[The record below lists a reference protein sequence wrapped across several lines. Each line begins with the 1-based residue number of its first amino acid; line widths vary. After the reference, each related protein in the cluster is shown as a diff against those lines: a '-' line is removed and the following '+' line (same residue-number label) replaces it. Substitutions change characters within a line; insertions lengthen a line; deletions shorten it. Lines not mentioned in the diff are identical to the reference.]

1 MIFSAT
7 PRAPPSS
14 PSAAVRTK
22 ACRRAPGVPP
32 FGALTTGS
40 YRAQDILLVP
50 GLLSL
55 ARVPLAIAFPFVV
68 DRTPWAL
75 AVLAAAGI
83 TDVLDGYSARRL
95 GQVTPTGAALDP
107 VTDKLFVLTVAV
119 TLVASEHF
127 SLLAVLLLSTRELL
141 ELPLV
146 VWFALSPGA
155 RSARAEKPAAN
166 ALGKLATV
174 LQFAA
179 VFSSLLRWS
188 ITDIWIG
195 ATAVVG
201 VLAALSYWVRAISL
215 ERRR

>member
-1 MIFSAT
+1 
-7 PRAPPSS
+7 
-14 PSAAVRTK
+14 
-22 ACRRAPGVPP
+22 
-32 FGALTTGS
+32 
-40 YRAQDILLVP
+40 
-50 GLLSL
+50 
-55 ARVPLAIAFPFVV
+55 
-68 DRTPWAL
+68 
-75 AVLAAAGI
+75 
-83 TDVLDGYSARRL
+83 
-95 GQVTPTGAALDP
+95 
-107 VTDKLFVLTVAV
+107 
-119 TLVASEHF
+119 
-127 SLLAVLLLSTRELL
+127 LAVLLLSTRELL

>member
-1 MIFSAT
+1 L
-7 PRAPPSS
+7 
-14 PSAAVRTK
+14 K
-22 ACRRAPGVPP
+22 
-32 FGALTTGS
+32 TGS
-40 YRAQDILLVP
+40 YRARDIFLVP

-55 ARVPLAIAFPFVV
+55 ARVPLAFAFPFVV
-68 DRTPWAL
+68 ERTPWAL
-75 AVLAAAGI
+75 AVLAVAGI

-95 GQVTPTGAALDP
+95 DQVTPTGAALDP

-119 TLVASEHF
+119 TLVASGHF
-127 SLLAVLLLSTRELL
+127 SLLSVLLLSTRELL

-179 VFSSLLRWS
+179 VFSSLLGS
-188 ITDIWIG
+188 STTDIWIG
-195 ATAVVG
+195 VTAVAG
-201 VLAALSYWVRAISL
+201 VLAALSYWARAISL
-215 ERRR
+215 ERRN

>member
-1 MIFSAT
+1 M
-7 PRAPPSS
+7 
-14 PSAAVRTK
+14 
-22 ACRRAPGVPP
+22 
-32 FGALTTGS
+32 
-40 YRAQDILLVP
+40 P

-55 ARVPLAIAFPFVV
+55 ARVPLAFAFPFVV
-68 DRTPWAL
+68 ERTPWAL
-75 AVLAAAGI
+75 AVLAVAGI

-95 GQVTPTGAALDP
+95 DQVTPTGAALDP

-119 TLVASEHF
+119 TLVASGHF
-127 SLLAVLLLSTRELL
+127 SLLSVLLLSTRELL

-179 VFSSLLRWS
+179 VFSSLLGS
-188 ITDIWIG
+188 STTDIWIG
-195 ATAVVG
+195 VTAVAG
-201 VLAALSYWVRAISL
+201 VLAALSYWARAISL
-215 ERRR
+215 ERRN

>member
-1 MIFSAT
+1 MYPDLPALAG
-7 PRAPPSS
+7 RASLS
-14 PSAAVRTK
+14 WLK
-22 ACRRAPGVPP
+22 
-32 FGALTTGS
+32 TGS
-40 YRAQDILLVP
+40 YRARDIFLVP

-55 ARVPLAIAFPFVV
+55 ARVPLALAFPFVV
-68 DRTPWAL
+68 ESTPWAL
-75 AVLAAAGI
+75 GVLALAGV

-107 VTDKLFVLTVAV
+107 ITDKLFVTTVAV
-119 TLVASEHF
+119 TLVVSGHF
-127 SLLAVLLLSTRELL
+127 SVLSVLLLSTRELL

-179 VFSSLLRWS
+179 VFSSLLGWS
-188 ITDIWIG
+188 FTNVWIG

-201 VLAALSYWVRAISL
+201 VLAALSYWARALSL
-215 ERRR
+215 ERRS